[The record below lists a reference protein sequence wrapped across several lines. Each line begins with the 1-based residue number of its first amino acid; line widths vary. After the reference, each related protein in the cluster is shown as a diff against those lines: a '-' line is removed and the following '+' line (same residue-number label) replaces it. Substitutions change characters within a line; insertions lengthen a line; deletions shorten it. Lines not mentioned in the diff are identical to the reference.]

1 MRAFLALAAVV
12 ALAACGS
19 HTDEDTA
26 PVTTESEPSTAMI
39 DTVTPTAMAGTYEVT
54 LPDGSVTLQTLS
66 ADGTYTD
73 RIDGEIVDQGTWRQQ
88 GGQLCYAPE
97 GEAANEQCYAGGEP
111 GPDGAFEMRD
121 DAGDVSATVRK
132 IEVQPT
138 A

>member
-1 MRAFLALAAVV
+1 MRAFLALAAVM

-19 HTDEDTA
+19 KTDEDSA
-26 PVTTESEPSTAMI
+26 VVTTESEASTAAI

-88 GGQLCYAPE
+88 GDQLCYAPE